1 MHSCATTRMMYGRS
15 TTVRGTHLC
24 KQPASR
30 TRAVSIP
37 VVARQ
42 TYQTHTLAVPLPPI
56 RRRTCA
62 TAPTHHRNHH
72 RITPTRRFYCIVF
85 SFFFLFFFRKVHF
98 TIAVKQQNIDE
109 LKQIALKVSDPRNEA
124 YTNYLTNDE
133 IVAMTAPDAKDVTT
147 ASKNLFS
154 REP

>member
-1 MHSCATTRMMYGRS
+1 M
-15 TTVRGTHLC
+15 
-24 KQPASR
+24 
-30 TRAVSIP
+30 
-37 VVARQ
+37 
-42 TYQTHTLAVPLPPI
+42 
-56 RRRTCA
+56 
-62 TAPTHHRNHH
+62 
-72 RITPTRRFYCIVF
+72 
-85 SFFFLFFFRKVHF
+85 HF

-154 REP
+154 RDP